1 MDCNDYKGIIPFG
14 VIGNTTVFGAVVLG
28 SNPGGG
34 AIDKQSKIGYDI
46 TMSRITE
53 LEDVSLWED
62 GLRTGASTII
72 DAIISMLER
81 ELYKNKGEDVVYEY
95 AIKAVIKKIEDM
107 KND

>member
-1 MDCNDYKGIIPFG
+1 MVRIQIWEPYSYG
-14 VIGNTTVFGAVVLG
+14 VIGNTAVFGTAILG
-28 SNPGGG
+28 SNPGRN
-34 AIDKQSKIGYDI
+34 AIDNNKKIRYDI